1 MKIQIIGYS
10 GAGKSTLATKLG
22 ALYGIPVLHLDNLH
36 WYGQWQE
43 RPDDEMS
50 ALLESFLNEQKSWV
64 IDGNYFRIAPQRFTE
79 SDMTVFLHFGR
90 LPCFLYAWRR
100 YRQNK
105 GKARESCPCP
115 EKFDRDF
122 RRWLWHDG
130 RTQKRQTRY
139 FEHLAKTGGQRVVLK
154 NRREVNAFFTA
165 LTASIKKEGHV

>member
-22 ALYGIPVLHLDNLH
+22 ELYDIPVLHLDNLH

-43 RPDDEMS
+43 HTDDDMT
-50 ALLESFLNEQKSWV
+50 AQLETFLNEQESWV
-64 IDGNYFRIAPQRFTE
+64 IDGNYFRIAPQRFTM
-79 SDMTVFLHFGR
+79 SDITVFLDFGKCS
-90 LPCFLYAWRR
+90 CFLAAWHR

-105 GKARESCPCP
+105 GKPRESCPCP

-130 RTQKRQTRY
+130 RTQKRKLRY
-139 FEHLAKTGGQRVVLK
+139 RDHLAKATGLKVVLK
-154 NRREVNAFFTA
+154 NRRQVNAFLKD
-165 LTASIKKEGHV
+165 LTATIKKEEQP